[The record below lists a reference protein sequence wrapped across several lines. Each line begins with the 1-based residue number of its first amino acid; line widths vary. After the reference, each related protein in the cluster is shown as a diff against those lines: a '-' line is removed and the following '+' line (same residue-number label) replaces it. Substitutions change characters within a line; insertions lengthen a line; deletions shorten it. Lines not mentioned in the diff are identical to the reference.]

1 MAMKLSGG
9 YEQAAERI
17 PLRGYLYA
25 IRQEIGNANIR
36 FDQQSGDIIMANSRR
51 RVNSRSESYN
61 RQMYIEGS
69 AVRKLNTQPERE
81 QPARKKQ
88 RKVSR
93 TTQKNRA
100 KATQMSSGYVVFLTV
115 TSVITLFL
123 CVYFVQLKAQLTT
136 QTQSIAKQESALST
150 LKADNDA
157 LYNAVVASVDLE
169 HVKDVATNELG
180 MKYPSEEQIIQ
191 FDTAGSSYVRQ
202 YQDVPGMK

>member
-1 MAMKLSGG
+1 
-9 YEQAAERI
+9 
-17 PLRGYLYA
+17 
-25 IRQEIGNANIR
+25 
-36 FDQQSGDIIMANSRR
+36 MANSRR